1 MSDALTIA
9 ALEDRTGVRRS
20 TIHFYLR
27 EGLLPAPQKTASS
40 RALYSEE
47 HVRLLRRIAEL
58 KASGHPLAKI
68 RTLLDPDLARARDEA
83 TDLAGQEWDRVH
95 CAILRVATEEFA
107 ANGYDA
113 TRVADVIRRVGVTS
127 QVFYRHF
134 PSKLQLLVESFQTF
148 LQWNMAYVEPRLAD
162 DPELDLG
169 ERILWRLFA
178 HYRADAFASEVLS
191 QLRMERTQ
199 SEAERR
205 RLAEQA
211 WEGLIPYV
219 REEFERLL
227 VARAATAGGATPT
240 AASTPAGDGPQTE
253 AATPAIPLDL
263 LANSILGAHFSA
275 TSRAAWDENVSRA
288 DVLRTHLWLWLAV
301 AAALSGEVDVD
312 GRLARYEPLL
322 RELADREPETPPA
335 LEG

>member
-1 MSDALTIA
+1 MSEALTIA

-47 HVRLLRRIAEL
+47 HVRLLLRIGEL
-58 KASGHPLAKI
+58 KASGHPLAEI

-95 CAILRVATEEFA
+95 GAILRVATGEFA

-148 LQWNMAYVEPRLAD
+148 LRWNMAYVEPRLAD

-199 SEAERR
+199 SEAEKR

-227 VARAATAGGATPT
+227 VARAAPAG
-240 AASTPAGDGPQTE
+240 AGDGPQTV

-275 TSRAAWDENVSRA
+275 TSRAAWDEDVSRA